1 MSDEHIEKP
10 EYHQSHIPG
19 CTTKCSKSKGFVK
32 SNSCSYRHNGY
43 VQMKNNKC
51 PHLPEK
57 NRKLYELDF
66 TEGEN
71 ARRLLYL
78 FAEYDHGA
86 TNNPEKGKG
95 RDTTKWDG
103 DEPNWKNWRFADNP
117 YLDKEAWWFTK
128 SCNYKTDY
136 LPFGINYHHIVPAEA
151 LNEVYDN
158 NEQIVLQMAKYNL
171 HDGKNMIILP
181 KLDAYAYALL
191 LHSHY
196 TDHKLY
202 TKNVIDKLN
211 SLRDKLIRL
220 MEKHKLKE
228 DEGKLVKKNLEN
240 WQQLQFKKIVTHGK
254 EYAQQAIRDME
265 TDVDDYGTN
274 IDQNKRNT
282 INQAPAVAAKAI
294 L

>member
-10 EYHQSHIPG
+10 EYHESHIPG
-19 CTTKCSKSKGFVK
+19 CTTKCSKSAGFVK
-32 SNSCSYRHNGY
+32 SNICSYRHNGY
-43 VQMKNNKC
+43 VQMKSKKC
-51 PHLPEK
+51 PHLPEQ

-71 ARRLLYL
+71 AKRLLYL

-86 TNNPEKGKG
+86 TNNSEKGKG
-95 RDTTKWDG
+95 RDTTKWKD

-117 YLDKEAWWFTK
+117 YLEKEAWWFTK
-128 SCNYKTDY
+128 SNNYTTDY

-151 LNEVYDN
+151 ISHIYSNA
-158 NEQIVLQMAKYNL
+158 EQTVLQLAKYSI

-196 TDHKLY
+196 TDHKQY
-202 TKNVIDKLN
+202 TKQVAKKLA
-211 SLRDKLIRL
+211 SLRSQLVTL
-220 MEKHKLKE
+220 MEQHKLKK
-228 DEGKLVKKNLEN
+228 DEGKLAKKNLEN
-240 WQQLQFKKIVTHGK
+240 WQQLQFKNIVQHGRQ
-254 EYAQQAIRDME
+254 YALQAIKDLE
-265 TDVDDYGTN
+265 SDLDNYGYNVDSS
-274 IDQNKRNT
+274 KRNT